1 MIDLKN
7 IKWNEAGLIPVIT
20 QDLDG
25 CVLMLAYANQESL
38 EKTVETEYMHYWS
51 RSRQQ
56 LWKKGETSGHL
67 QKVSSLHLDCDNDT
81 ILARVIQTGPACHTG
96 QATCFGEFEGDIFQQ
111 LREVFQQRKDSA
123 DENSY
128 VNKLLSDE
136 RRNRQKIGEEGVEV
150 ALADTDEEMIYES
163 ADLIFHLCVLLFA
176 KNIPWSKIL
185 EELERRRQ

>member
-1 MIDLKN
+1 VIDLEN
-7 IKWNEAGLIPVIT
+7 IKWNDAGLIPMIA

-25 CVLMLAYANQESL
+25 RVLMLAYANRESL

-96 QATCFGEFEGDIFQQ
+96 QSTCFGEFEGDIFQK
-111 LREVFQQRKDSA
+111 LRDVFQQRKDSG

-128 VNKLLSDE
+128 VNTLLGDE
-136 RRNRQKIGEEGVEV
+136 RHNRQKIGEEGVEV
-150 ALADTDEEMIYES
+150 ALADTEDELVYES
-163 ADLIFHLCVLLFA
+163 ADLVFHLCVLLFA
-176 KNIPWSKIL
+176 KNISWSKIL
-185 EELERRRQ
+185 QELERRRE